1 MEPDQFQQAWRAQ
14 SSQTRVTIDADLLS
28 KEVERNHQAFQTT
41 ILLRDIR
48 EVVVAVVMI
57 PVWFFLGAWMTL
69 PWAWYLTV
77 PACIWVAGFI
87 LVDRMRYPQKAS
99 APGEPLVQSVQVSL
113 AEVAHQIWL
122 LRNVFWW
129 YLLPFT
135 ISIMAFFGQVSWQK
149 SQDWLEALIVAS
161 CYFVLLAVFYGF
173 IYWLNQV
180 AVRKQLEPRR
190 QELLALLASLGDE
203 TGGDSEG
210 GKENV
215 SMNKPNSKSSASF
228 WRTVFLAMALTA
240 FTAVASF
247 AAHHAGRAAAGYP
260 KVSPFAAV
268 RWQASQPEVQVG
280 DEWYKLVSINDV
292 PADEIVTFSQRT
304 YGDLWQKRFEEDL
317 VEVMAGMGREP
328 KEKVKLAVVPLAAG
342 KDAEEQ
348 TLDDVPM
355 TEANRRAIRYAAQN
369 LQPQA
374 ALSDPL
380 RSNFDGPPRS
390 SGPSGNRLA
399 SLVTDLRQE
408 KNLVGLAAMVMV
420 DGELDAAAAHGERK
434 KYSGTSVELG
444 DRWHLG
450 GITKS
455 ITATMIARLVEAG
468 KMKWTDTVG
477 EAFPEAS
484 VHEDW
489 KPVTLRQLLTD
500 TAGAPTSFPREI
512 WDQRPA
518 PGPERMEARR
528 KETLKVLAEKPV
540 DPPGEK
546 YEYSNVG
553 YTMAAAM
560 AEKATG
566 VAWEDLVQREVFEPL
581 GLADAGF
588 GPPKSGDATLE
599 QPRGHWARDRVK
611 VAASDE
617 TDNSPIMG
625 PSGSVHLTLQ
635 NLCAIAEEHLLG
647 QLGEGKLLSDETY
660 QNLHRLELD
669 SYACGWL
676 KKEPSAEIPYTTYW
690 HNGSNTMWY
699 ALVVFIPEKKMVVAV
714 AANDGDIVQ
723 AQAAAWEIV
732 KESVNQYK
740 SARGERT
747 LGRGYPK
754 LSPFAAVRWEESR
767 PEIKVGGEW
776 WELASID
783 EVPVAEVVAFSQRTN
798 GELWRKRFEE
808 DLVELLS
815 RMGRPL
821 GETVD
826 LQVRSLDS
834 EEMKTLEDV
843 AMTAE
848 NRRGI
853 REAALER

>member
-1 MEPDQFQQAWRAQ
+1 MEPDLFQQAWRAQ
-14 SSQTRVTIDADLLS
+14 SSRTRVTIDADLLS

-41 ILLRDIR
+41 ILLRDVR
-48 EVVVAVVMI
+48 EVSVAVVMI
-57 PVWFFLGAWMTL
+57 PVWCFLGAWMAL
-69 PWAWYLTV
+69 PWTWYLTV
-77 PACIWVAGFI
+77 PAFIWVAGFI
-87 LVDRMRYPQKAS
+87 LIDRMRHPQKSS
-99 APGEPLVQSVQVSL
+99 APGEPLVQSVRVSVT
-113 AEVAHQIWL
+113 EVEHQIWL

-135 ISIMAFFGQVSWQK
+135 ASLLAFSIQKIWQTYQVTGW
-149 SQDWLEALIVAS
+149 EALAGGGVS
-161 CYFVLLAVFYGF
+161 VVFIAALYSG

-190 QELLALLASLGDE
+190 QELLALLASLSDE
-203 TGGDSEG
+203 TGGSES
-210 GKENV
+210 GKNNV
-215 SMNKPNSKSSASF
+215 IMSEPNSKSSTSF
-228 WRTVFLAMALTA
+228 WRTVLLTTALTA

-247 AAHHAGRAAAGYP
+247 AAHHAGRVAAGYP

-292 PADEIVTFSQRT
+292 PTAEIVTFSQRT

-317 VEVMAGMGREP
+317 VEVLAGMGREP
-328 KEKVKLAVVPLAAG
+328 KEKVKLIVVPLAAG

-355 TEANRRAIRYAAQN
+355 TEANRRAIRFATLERGQ
-369 LQPQA
+369 QA
-374 ALSDPL
+374 VVIEPL
-380 RSNFDGPPRS
+380 RSSFDGPPRS

-408 KNLVGLAAMVMV
+408 KNLVGLAAMVTV
-420 DGELDAAAAHGERK
+420 DGQLDAAAAHGERK

-455 ITATMIARLVEAG
+455 ITATMIARLIEAG
-468 KMKWTDTVG
+468 QMKWTDTVG

-484 VHEDW
+484 LHEDW
-489 KPVTLRQLLTD
+489 KSVTLRQLLTD
-500 TAGAPTSFPREI
+500 TAGAPASFPLEI

-518 PGPERMEARR
+518 PGPERTEARR
-528 KETLKVLAEKPV
+528 EEVLKMLAEKPV
-540 DPPGEK
+540 YPPGEK

-566 VAWEDLVQREVFEPL
+566 VAWEDLVKREVFEPL

-599 QPRGHWARDRVK
+599 QPRGHLALANGK
-611 VAASDE
+611 VPMSDE

-625 PSGSVHLTLQ
+625 PSGTVHLTLQ
-635 NLCAIAEEHLLG
+635 NLCAFAEEHMLG
-647 QLGEGKLLSDETY
+647 QLGEGTLLSDETY
-660 QNLHRLELD
+660 QNLHRLELNF
-669 SYACGWL
+669 YACGWL

-690 HNGSNTMWY
+690 HNGSNKMWY

-714 AANDGDIVQ
+714 AANDGDSIQ

-732 KESVNQYK
+732 KESVNQYQ
-740 SARGERT
+740 SARGERS
-747 LGRGYPK
+747 LGSGYPK
-754 LSPFAAVRWEESR
+754 LSPFAAVRWKELQPEVRIGEE
-767 PEIKVGGEW
+767 W
-776 WELASID
+776 FELASLD
-783 EVPVAEVVAFSQRTN
+783 DVPAAEIVAFSQRTN
-798 GELWRKRFEE
+798 GDLWRKRFEE

-815 RMGRPL
+815 RMGHPP

-826 LQVRSLDS
+826 LTARPLTSD
-834 EEMKTLEDV
+834 EAKALEDV
-843 AMTAE
+843 PMTAE
-848 NRRGI
+848 NRRAI
-853 REAALER
+853 RRAAAE